1 MPSRTLLTVLFA
13 LSACGDDAGGDDS
26 NGTATAIT
34 AGSISGVSMS
44 GVTAAGETTA
54 GGTTSETGDSETLP
68 ETTVMSLTSGF
79 DTADE
84 CDNVLHATIRDFM
97 ESHPDFEYKI
107 GDDLGIVLPDLGAD
121 GLPVYAGL
129 ADNPTT
135 NGQEYFDQWYR
146 DVPDVNQSFPLE
158 IALMNEGNGQY
169 TYDNSAFFPIDNVG
183 WGNEGN
189 EHNYHFTLELH
200 TVFTYKGG
208 EVFTFRGDD
217 DLFVFINKKLAID
230 LGGVHGP
237 QMGSAVLDELAG
249 PLGILPGNEYTLDF
263 FFAERHLQDSN
274 FRIETTIGC
283 LAPPVG

>member
-1 MPSRTLLTVLFA
+1 
-13 LSACGDDAGGDDS
+13 
-26 NGTATAIT
+26 
-34 AGSISGVSMS
+34 
-44 GVTAAGETTA
+44 
-54 GGTTSETGDSETLP
+54 
-68 ETTVMSLTSGF
+68 
-79 DTADE
+79 
-84 CDNVLHATIRDFM
+84 
-97 ESHPDFEYKI
+97 
-107 GDDLGIVLPDLGAD
+107 
-121 GLPVYAGL
+121 
-129 ADNPTT
+129 
-135 NGQEYFDQWYR
+135 
-146 DVPDVNQSFPLE
+146 VPDVNQSFPVD
-158 IALMNEGNGQY
+158 IALMNQGNGQF
-169 TYDNSAFFPIDNVG
+169 TYDNPAFFPIDDVG

-249 PLGILPGNEYTLDF
+249 QLGIVPGNEYTLDF